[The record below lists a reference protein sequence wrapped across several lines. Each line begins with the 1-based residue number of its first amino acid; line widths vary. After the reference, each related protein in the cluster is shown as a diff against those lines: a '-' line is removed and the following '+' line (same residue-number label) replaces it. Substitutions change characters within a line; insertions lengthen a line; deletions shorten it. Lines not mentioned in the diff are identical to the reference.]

1 MNEKNF
7 IYSKD
12 FTLNGEVKWTA
23 PSNIAIVKYWGK
35 LENQIPQNPS
45 ISFTLN
51 KSITNTSLSLKPK
64 NDKTS
69 ILTFEFE
76 GKKNKSFENKTR
88 DYLNKIEKFFPFIRN
103 HDLEIKSDNTF
114 PHSSGIASSAS
125 SMAALS
131 ACLLDFEKMNNTKMS
146 DEYFYKKASFIARI
160 GSGSASRSLYGP
172 IVIWG
177 ESKAYKNSNDLYGI
191 NISSQTHEIYK
202 EFNDTIL
209 IIDPGQKNISSSEGH
224 KLMNQNPFSNER
236 YQIARKNVI
245 DLKGILKSGDLDG
258 FISIAESEALMIHS
272 LMLTSN
278 PSYILMKPNTL
289 KVISKI
295 TDYRAETKLPVCFTL
310 DAGSNVHLL
319 YPNNIKKSVSNFIKD
334 ELIQYCSSSNYIDD
348 KVGYGPKKIF
358 DAG

>member
-1 MNEKNF
+1 MNEKDF

-12 FTLNGEVKWTA
+12 ITLDGEVKWTA

-51 KSITNTSLSLKPK
+51 KSITNTSLSLKPR
-64 NDKTS
+64 NGKTS

-88 DYLNKIEKFFPFIRN
+88 EYLNKIEIFFPFIRN
-103 HDLEIKSDNTF
+103 HDLEIKSNNTF

-172 IVIWG
+172 VVIWG
-177 ESKAYKNSNDLYGI
+177 ESKAYKSSNDLYGI
-191 NISSQTHEIYK
+191 NISSQTHQIFK

-209 IIDPGQKNISSSEGH
+209 IIDSGQKKISSSEGH
-224 KLMNQNPFSNER
+224 NLMNKNPFSTER
-236 YQIARKNVI
+236 YQIARKNII
-245 DLKGILKSGDLDG
+245 DLKEILKVGDLDG
-258 FISIAESEALMIHS
+258 FISITESEALMIHS

-295 TDYRAETKLPVCFTL
+295 TEFRSETKLPVCFTL

-319 YPNNIKKSVSNFIKD
+319 YPNNIKNKVSDFVNI
-334 ELIQYCSSSNYIDD
+334 ELADYCSSNKYIEDQ
-348 KVGYGPKKIF
+348 VGNGPKKMT
-358 DAG
+358 